1 LEASILQKHFIHSK
15 KKILTIFLKIMLEIA
30 LCHYETD
37 EAIKEKKFKELKA
50 DIAPMYLDKLDEIAK
65 ANNGYL
71 ANGKVKLKQN

>member
-1 LEASILQKHFIHSK
+1 
-15 KKILTIFLKIMLEIA
+15 MLEIA